1 MAEMW
6 PVPAET
12 WEQASDEHGFIVDE
26 TLPKFVYDRATF
38 DRWILC
44 VKIAERITERPAETL
59 ETRNLAAEFF
69 DSPAPTND
77 GDLEEGVVR
86 GADRAVA
93 RQIKRLKDGTF
104 APKGLGS
111 VLTAK
116 PDRPAEKKSPG
127 VIAPPHGLP
136 AGLPQPLVEEIVR
149 LGLDKAAK
157 PSDITHAV
165 LGKGHD
171 TTVAKFAPN
180 APTNDTDS
188 TDYLPTRRALHEKIA
203 RDLLDGKTPEVGP
216 DGVRVQPTAVFTA
229 GGTASGKS
237 TLLRVKGHEGENE
250 LGLPAVPHTV
260 HVDPDKIK
268 ESIPEY
274 KELVA
279 RGDHYAAAAVHR
291 ESGDIARLVI
301 DQAIHAGLHV
311 IIEGTG
317 NSEPGEFENQLDA
330 MDQEGYYLDLIYVD
344 LPVFDAIAGTVER
357 TKDTLRYVPIESVLR
372 IHKSVSQNFPGVAK
386 LPFVDRIRLYRGVE
400 MTLIAERKGDTDI
413 EVLRHDL
420 FTQFL
425 VKANAA

>member
-1 MAEMW
+1 MW

-12 WEQASDEHGFIVDE
+12 WEQASDEHGFVVDE
-26 TLPKFVYDRATF
+26 TLPKFVYDRETF

-44 VKIAERITERPAETL
+44 VKIAERITQRPAETL

-69 DSPAPTND
+69 DSPAPTYD
-77 GDLEEGVVR
+77 EDEALEEGVLR

-111 VLTAK
+111 VLTPK
-116 PDRPAEKKSPG
+116 PDKPAEKKSPG
-127 VIAPPHGLP
+127 VITPPHGLP

-149 LGLDKAAK
+149 LGLDRAAK
-157 PSDITHAV
+157 PSQITHDV
-165 LGKGHD
+165 LGKGND
-171 TTVAKFAPN
+171 TTVQKYAPN
-180 APTNDTDS
+180 VPENDTDS
-188 TDYLPTRRALHEKIA
+188 TDYLPARQALHEQIA
-203 RDLLDGKTPEVGP
+203 RGLLEGKTPEVGP
-216 DGVRVQPTAVFTA
+216 NGERVKPKAVFTA

-237 TLLRVKGHEGENE
+237 TLLSVKGYEGENE

-274 KELVA
+274 DELVQ

-301 DQAIHAGLHV
+301 DQAIQAGLHV

-317 NSEPGEFENQLDA
+317 NSKPGEFEDQLEA
-330 MDQEGYYLDLIYVD
+330 MDQEGYFLDLIYVD
-344 LPVFDAIAGTVER
+344 LPVFDAIAGTVQR
-357 TKDTLRYVPIESVLR
+357 AKDTFRFVPIESVLR

-386 LPFVDRIRLYRGVE
+386 LPFVDRIRLYRGIE
-400 MTLIAERKGDTDI
+400 MSLVAERRGDTDI